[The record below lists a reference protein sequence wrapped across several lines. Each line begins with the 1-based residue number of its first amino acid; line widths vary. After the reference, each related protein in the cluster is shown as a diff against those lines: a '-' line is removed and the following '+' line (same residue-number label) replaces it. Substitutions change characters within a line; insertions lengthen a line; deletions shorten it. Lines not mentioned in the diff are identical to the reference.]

1 MDFLEGWSYFGYF
14 SDSLYYKEATDHSAA
29 VQSACG

>member
-1 MDFLEGWSYFGYF
+1 MDFLEGWGYFGYY
-14 SDSLYYKEATDHSAA
+14 SDNLYYEGATGHFAA

>member
-14 SDSLYYKEATDHSAA
+14 NDNLYYGGAAGHFAA